1 MTPEEDYRDL
11 SSTIR
16 DEDIHDIDQNS
27 VVPSNRPISYRKLK
41 GDTRKK
47 RDERKER
54 RNLGKS
60 YETRSGKLVQERT
73 LKPLNMCRNRCVEK
87 VCEETRQHIFTNFWA
102 MRSYNRR
109 AQFIAGQIEVMDK
122 KCTRIRNT
130 DLNKQRYR
138 QSTVLYHLPINGTN
152 IRTCKTCFVK
162 TFDVSNKFIETVL
175 NKKRAVVTGIV
186 SLDQRG
192 NHSNKKKTSD
202 IAVENARRH
211 LLSIPVYES
220 HYTRRDSSKKYLP
233 SHYTLASL
241 YAAYKIAYPQ
251 KPVNRKLY
259 EKLFHELN
267 ITIKKPKKDTCSTCD
282 KLTMQIKMA
291 EEKNE
296 LQAAL
301 AQHHLEA
308 DLGYTSKSADKEFS
322 RNDPSKKTITFDL
335 QQCLPTPDVHNSI
348 AFYKRQLWT
357 FDLTIH
363 DCDTGQAYAYIR
375 HEALA
380 KRGGNEI
387 GSCLYQ
393 FLTNDLDKN
402 VKHVVMYSDCC
413 GGQNK
418 NSHIAVMCM
427 VALQD
432 SSHLE
437 VIDHK
442 FLISGHT
449 HMECDT
455 DHSLIEKQKK
465 KFNGQLEH
473 PHDWA
478 NLIRQTGK
486 KKPFIV
492 KELERNNFYNFSG
505 LLKNG
510 PLINRKTDTDG
521 DKINW
526 RELRWIRY
534 EKGSQTLLAKTT
546 FSQNEPFRVLDFKRR
561 GKQL

>member
-1 MTPEEDYRDL
+1 
-11 SSTIR
+11 
-16 DEDIHDIDQNS
+16 
-27 VVPSNRPISYRKLK
+27 
-41 GDTRKK
+41 
-47 RDERKER
+47 
-54 RNLGKS
+54 
-60 YETRSGKLVQERT
+60 
-73 LKPLNMCRNRCVEK
+73 
-87 VCEETRQHIFTNFWA
+87 
-102 MRSYNRR
+102 
-109 AQFIAGQIEVMDK
+109 
-122 KCTRIRNT
+122 
-130 DLNKQRYR
+130 
-138 QSTVLYHLPINGTN
+138 
-152 IRTCKTCFVK
+152 
-162 TFDVSNKFIETVL
+162 
-175 NKKRAVVTGIV
+175 
-186 SLDQRG
+186 
-192 NHSNKKKTSD
+192 
-202 IAVENARRH
+202 
-211 LLSIPVYES
+211 
-220 HYTRRDSSKKYLP
+220 
-233 SHYTLASL
+233 
-241 YAAYKIAYPQ
+241 
-251 KPVNRKLY
+251 
-259 EKLFHELN
+259 
-267 ITIKKPKKDTCSTCD
+267 
-282 KLTMQIKMA
+282 MA

-357 FDLTIH
+357 FDLTVH
-363 DCDTGQAYAYIR
+363 DCDTGQAYAYIW

-380 KRGGNEI
+380 KRGGNEL

-455 DHSLIEKQKK
+455 DHM
-465 KFNGQLEH
+465 
-473 PHDWA
+473 
-478 NLIRQTGK
+478 
-486 KKPFIV
+486 

-505 LLKNG
+505 LLNG

-546 FSQNEPFRVLDFKRR
+546 FSQNEPFRVLILKKRKQTVNLRPQVAYKGPVPISVEKKQHLLDLLPYISSSLQDFYLNLKTD
-561 GKQL
+561 QDVIDALSDLDEDEA

>member
-1 MTPEEDYRDL
+1 MPFF
-11 SSTIR
+11 
-16 DEDIHDIDQNS
+16 
-27 VVPSNRPISYRKLK
+27 
-41 GDTRKK
+41 
-47 RDERKER
+47 
-54 RNLGKS
+54 
-60 YETRSGKLVQERT
+60 
-73 LKPLNMCRNRCVEK
+73 
-87 VCEETRQHIFTNFWA
+87 VC
-102 MRSYNRR
+102 
-109 AQFIAGQIEVMDK
+109 
-122 KCTRIRNT
+122 
-130 DLNKQRYR
+130 
-138 QSTVLYHLPINGTN
+138 
-152 IRTCKTCFVK
+152 
-162 TFDVSNKFIETVL
+162 
-175 NKKRAVVTGIV
+175 
-186 SLDQRG
+186 
-192 NHSNKKKTSD
+192 
-202 IAVENARRH
+202 
-211 LLSIPVYES
+211 
-220 HYTRRDSSKKYLP
+220 
-233 SHYTLASL
+233 
-241 YAAYKIAYPQ
+241 
-251 KPVNRKLY
+251 
-259 EKLFHELN
+259 
-267 ITIKKPKKDTCSTCD
+267 
-282 KLTMQIKMA
+282 
-291 EEKNE
+291 KN
-296 LQAAL
+296 
-301 AQHHLEA
+301 
-308 DLGYTSKSADKEFS
+308 ADKEFS

-335 QQCLPTPDVHNSI
+335 QQCLPIPDVHNSI

-357 FDLTIH
+357 FDLTVH
-363 DCDTGQAYAYIR
+363 DCVTGQAYAYIW

-492 KELERNNFYNFSG
+492 RELERNNFYNFSG
-505 LLKNG
+505 LLNG
-510 PLINRKTDTDG
+510 PLINRKNDTDG

-561 GKQL
+561 GKQTVNLRPQVAYKGPVPISVEKKQHLLDLLPYISSSLQDFNLNLKTDQDVIDALSDSDEDEA